1 VPLGGPDNRVMGG
14 LRVLRRIGLAVT
26 SRLFIA
32 DPADHETFPLLS
44 LLGISADQVKTAI
57 ISAGRC

>member
-1 VPLGGPDNRVMGG
+1 

-44 LLGISADQVKTAI
+44 LLGISADQVKT
-57 ISAGRC
+57 GNHFGGKM